1 MVTNGITRREFF
13 KVSAATAGAV
23 ALTQL
28 LDPFVAEAA
37 ARCLW
42 GAYPDPF
49 PGCETSSGGCGP
61 EDYMPAVRDF
71 EALIGRPIAMTRHYP
86 RWDYPLP
93 NSVIKESRRT
103 GHIPLISWR
112 PQLLA
117 PANTWLDWSDI
128 ASGVHDARINE
139 VASALVAWNRS
150 AYFVF
155 HHEPENAFRHGHCG
169 TQSEFAAAY
178 DHVRTRFEA
187 MGVTKLKYV
196 CTLQRVTYDGANG
209 GATAWFPD
217 AADMVG
223 VDGYNRGSCSGDKT
237 WKTFESLFTTAHDFA
252 ANRAKNMVLEEWGC
266 VENDPNDC
274 GVSGVSDTKTNWILT
289 AGDVIKSW
297 PQVKA
302 VIYTHSLA
310 DFKGLPVDFRVN
322 SSSEALAAYK
332 QVGSL
337 PYFS

>member
-1 MVTNGITRREFF
+1 VTIELTRRDFL
-13 KVSAATAGAV
+13 KATAASAGAI

-28 LDPFVAEAA
+28 ANPFVAEATA
-37 ARCLW
+37 ACLW

-49 PGCETSSGGCGP
+49 PGCETDGCGP
-61 EDYMPAVRDF
+61 EDYMPAVYAF
-71 EALIGRPIAMTRHYP
+71 ESLIGRTIGMTRHYP
-86 RWDYPLP
+86 RWDYPIP
-93 NSVIKESRRT
+93 NPVIKESRRT
-103 GHIPLISWR
+103 GHVPLISWR

-117 PANTWLDWSDI
+117 PSNTWLNWIDI
-128 ASGVHDARINE
+128 ANGVHDQRIDE
-139 VASALVAWNRS
+139 VATALKNWNRS

-169 TQSEFAAAY
+169 TQSEFALAY
-178 DHVRTRFEA
+178 DHIRSRFDLIGATR
-187 MGVTKLKYV
+187 LKWV

-209 GATAWFPD
+209 GANAWFPD

-237 WKTFESLFTTAHDFA
+237 WKPFESLFTTAHNFA
-252 ANRAKNMVLEEWGC
+252 VARGSNMVLEEWGC
-266 VENDPNDC
+266 VENDPSDC
-274 GVSGVSDTKTNWILT
+274 GVSGVTDTKANWLLA
-289 AGDVIKSW
+289 AGNVIKAW

-322 SSSEALAAYK
+322 SSPEALAAYK
-332 QVGSL
+332 QVGAM
-337 PYFS
+337 PRFN